1 MKAATEAEEKLAA
14 EVARLEEERDTA
26 EAEAKR
32 AAEGLEELTARK
44 AALASGLLSDER
56 GGAEELASL
65 VKAIEEEAAA
75 LSRTKTVAEDAAQ
88 QLDRLVLEAKVR
100 HREAQKRLARRRY
113 EALREERYY
122 LDGEAE
128 EAMARLVETLE
139 RLESLYA
146 EQVNAAGAAD
156 NPYIAYQDPSETT
169 ENWLARRL
177 RRWLPNGSLESYDA
191 PLAELDHLA
200 RQPEPEEEQKP
211 EG

>member
-1 MKAATEAEEKLAA
+1 MKAATEAVEKLAA

-44 AALASGLLSDER
+44 AALASGPLSDER
-56 GGAEELASL
+56 GGAEELGSL
-65 VKAIEEEAAA
+65 VEAIDQEAAA
-75 LSRTKTVAEDAAQ
+75 LSRTRKVAEDAAQ

-113 EALREERYY
+113 EALRYY

-128 EAMARLVETLE
+128 EAMARLVEILE
-139 RLESLYA
+139 RLENLYA